1 MPVTTSYASKV
12 SDVPMVEGGVKIALW
27 LRIIEQEK
35 GREEQ
40 GWETWWFMDIDPI
53 SNNNE

>member
-40 GWETWWFMDIDPI
+40 GWHII
-53 SNNNE
+53 SK